1 MAERSVLDQMFDQ
14 AVLTDLVVGP
24 VETQMEAAPTLGSQ
38 IAPVNPIQA
47 RAARIQVSKLHA
59 VGIGQYKAPNATP
72 PLMDITGREREEHL
86 IELVLLEEMHRIDSE
101 RYMRLQSTDENI
113 RNSELR
119 SLVEIG
125 QILQLRNE
133 RLTERMRW
141 EAFSG
146 QLVANYQ
153 VNGDSGMVST
163 LTIDYPLPVGN
174 KPTASPLWSN
184 TSTSDPVA
192 DLKAW
197 QKQVADESGFYGTRI
212 HMSTDAWEL
221 VINNDN
227 LKTYF
232 NIPTGQPFIPTEADV
247 LSLLRAGTQIV
258 ITDAGYRDESVGA
271 SVAAS
276 DHTRYLPLN
285 KVLVTTEYSIDGQ
298 NIADTLDG
306 QVEVSTGYN
315 TTAILQGAQSELILD
330 HMSKNRFLRQ
340 ASARIPRLLVPE
352 AFLYATVS

>member
-38 IAPVNPIQA
+38 VAPVNPIQA
-47 RAARIQVSKLHA
+47 RSARIQASKLHA
-59 VGIGQYKAPNATP
+59 VGIGQFKAPNAVP
-72 PLMDITGREREEHL
+72 PLMDITGRERDEYV
-86 IELVLLEEMHRIDSE
+86 IELALLEEMHRIDSE
-101 RYMRLQSTDENI
+101 RYLRLQSTDENI

-133 RLTERMRW
+133 RLTEKMRW
-141 EAFSG
+141 DAFSG
-146 QLVANYQ
+146 QLVVNYQ
-153 VNGDSGMVST
+153 TNGDSGMVST
-163 LTIDYPLPVGN
+163 LTIDYPIPSGN

-184 TSTSDPVA
+184 TSTSDPIA
-192 DLKAW
+192 DIKAW
-197 QKQVADESGFYGTRI
+197 QKQVADESGFYGTKL
-212 HMSTDAWEL
+212 HMSTDVWEL
-221 VINNDN
+221 VITNEN

-232 NIPTGQPFIPTEADV
+232 NIPVGQPFIPTEADV
-247 LSLLRAGTQIV
+247 LSLLRAGTTIT

-271 SVAAS
+271 SVAAA
-276 DHTRYLPLN
+276 DHTRYLPVD
-285 KVLVTTEYSIDGQ
+285 KVLITTEYSIDGQ

-315 TTAILQGAQSELILD
+315 TTAILQGAQSEVILD